1 MLQQSSVAEL
11 ILFISL
17 HRISSLQ
24 SHPTHDPLKIN
35 TILILELVNA
45 DIERTESPAP
55 SDARAAVD
63 EHRRAVGREVEPREV
78 KLLGLPQLSLA
89 DREEKLKDMLATRGD
104 AIVRPSYELVVH
116 DSPLCALSV

>member
-17 HRISSLQ
+17 HRVSSLQ

-45 DIERTESPAP
+45 DVERAESPTP
-55 SDARAAVD
+55 SDACAAVD
-63 EHRRAVGREVEPREV
+63 EHGRAMRREVEPREV

-89 DREEKLKDMLATRGD
+89 DREEKLKDVLAARGD
-104 AIVRPSYELVVH
+104 AIVWPSYELVVH

>member
-1 MLQQSSVAEL
+1 MLQQSSIAEL

-24 SHPTHDPLKIN
+24 SHSTHDPLKIN

-45 DIERTESPAP
+45 DVERTESSAP
-55 SDARAAVD
+55 SYARAAVD

-78 KLLGLPQLSLA
+78 KLLGLP
-89 DREEKLKDMLATRGD
+89 
-104 AIVRPSYELVVH
+104 
-116 DSPLCALSV
+116 